1 MVKVCCVRLQFRI
14 CALLIVVAIAIAVT
28 GGYRGVVLG
37 VPISARRPGVFA
49 LVAWLVIV
57 SPMWSASRA
66 RVDARLD
73 RYLDFLDR
81 RAAALVA
88 LLAIAVGLASAGLGA
103 HVAAGADPYGY
114 VSQALLWLHGN
125 PVQHQSQ
132 LAMNAPWSN
141 AEWSFCP
148 LGYRPSVTRGI
159 IVPTYAIGLPLQ
171 MAALS
176 SAIGDVGVWMVAPI
190 LSALLVLLT
199 YRFAHR
205 VCGRPAPALLTTVLV
220 ATSPVVLF
228 GAMQPLSD
236 VPTSA
241 WWILSILA
249 AADAP
254 VWAALGSGLCA
265 SLAVLTRPNLVPL
278 LIAVL
283 LYIWRF
289 TLERRSLAPRIGV
302 FLLGVLPGIA
312 LTAMSNRV
320 FYGSPL
326 TSGYGALAE
335 IFHVSNASSNLRL
348 YPSWLLQ
355 THTPLIFVALAFVF
369 ALPLTAARLLDNT
382 QRDRLVTHSIP
393 GLLFVVILFGCYVFY
408 FPFDHWTYLRFLLP
422 GIPILLSLSIAA
434 LIPIVRALSAPMR
447 VAIMSF
453 VVLVI
458 PVYQLNFARSG
469 AAFNLHE
476 LFEDRYVVAS
486 RGVSD
491 HTPAASGIIGL
502 LQSGSLRF
510 YANRTTVRF
519 DVLPPDALDRVV
531 RYLDDNGLRTFVA
544 LENTEMQ
551 AFARAFGPMG
561 DSMLA
566 RSKRITVDPLGLV
579 SLYGPLQ
586 TGSRQ
591 P

>member
-1 MVKVCCVRLQFRI
+1 MRLQFRI
-14 CALLIVVAIAIAVT
+14 SALLIVVAIAIAAT
-28 GGYRGVVLG
+28 GGYRGLVLG
-37 VPISARRPGVFA
+37 VPISARRPAVFA
-49 LVAWLVIV
+49 LVAWLVIDG
-57 SPMWSASRA
+57 PMWSARRA
-66 RVDARLD
+66 RVAARLD

-125 PVQHQSQ
+125 PVQHQSR
-132 LAMNAPWSN
+132 LAMNDPWSN

-176 SAIGDVGVWMVAPI
+176 SAIGGAGVWTVVPI
-190 LSALLVLLT
+190 LSAFLVLLT
-199 YRFAHR
+199 YRFAYR
-205 VCGRPAPALLTTVLV
+205 VCGRRAPAMLAAVLV

-236 VPTSA
+236 VPASA

-249 AADAP
+249 ATDVP
-254 VWAALGSGLCA
+254 VWAALGSGLCT

-278 LIAVL
+278 LIVVL
-283 LYIWRF
+283 LYVWRF
-289 TLERRSLAPRIGV
+289 TLKGTSLVPRIAV
-302 FLLGVLPGIA
+302 FLLGALPGIA
-312 LTAMSNRV
+312 LTALSNRL
-320 FYGSPL
+320 FYGSAL
-326 TSGYGALAE
+326 RSGYGALAD
-335 IFHVSNASSNLRL
+335 IFHVSNAFSNLQS
-348 YPSWLLQ
+348 YPTWLMQ
-355 THTPLIFVALAFVF
+355 THTPLIFVAVALVF
-369 ALPLTAARLLDNT
+369 TAPPTAARLLDDT
-382 QRDRLVTHSIP
+382 QRDRLLTHSIL
-393 GLLFVVILFGCYVFY
+393 GLLFVVTVFGCYVFY

-469 AAFNLHE
+469 GAFNLQE

-491 HTPAASGIIGL
+491 NTPAASGIICL

-510 YANRTTVRF
+510 YANRTTVRV
-519 DVLPPDALDRVV
+519 DVLPPDALERAVH
-531 RYLDDNGLRTFVA
+531 YLNDNGLRTFVA

-551 AFARAFGPMG
+551 AFARAFGTAG

-566 RSKRITVDPLGLV
+566 RSKMISVDPLGLV